1 MLFRSL
7 NSAGAIAPNDL
18 REELGKVLGKQL
30 ENFDIDTAN
39 LPPILANK
47 DSGEVNTLQ
56 SLLKSKIDP
65 YNSQIINVLKDVRDV
80 LEEFKD
86 GQDK

>member
-1 MLFRSL
+1 MITAL

>member
-1 MLFRSL
+1 MITAL
-7 NSAGAIAPNDL
+7 NAAGAIAPNDL
-18 REELGKVLGKQL
+18 REELGKLLGKQL